1 MGRRTLGYVILTLSV
16 TGVVVIA
23 WTAVGRLALPSLW
36 GAEAAKQGPSFGED
50 EKEVVQLLL
59 ESHTTWETLS
69 GQATIAWHREGAT
82 QEWTETF
89 AIQQPYKVSLELEGL
104 KEYDGLFRVWMSNGE
119 TIYEADERR
128 LYTES
133 PMPAFAL
140 DLESY
145 QLPQTPDDIDA
156 DTVYRHP
163 MAMLMPTPLADYIF
177 PVALAQSGGRFQREG
192 EERIGDRQTWL
203 VDWTRE
209 DTGDLQRLWI
219 DTRTG
224 GVVKGLI
231 YSSDEPDELFGEV
244 FLGDVVFDSLITE
257 GTFEWTPEAD
267 WKYVDVAEFH
277 NSP

>member
-1 MGRRTLGYVILTLSV
+1 MGRRTLGYVIMTLSV
-16 TGVVVIA
+16 TGVVVLA
-23 WTAVGRLALPSLW
+23 WTTVGRLALPSLW

-119 TIYEADERR
+119 AIYEADERR

-133 PMPAFAL
+133 RMPAFA
-140 DLESY
+140 LESY

-163 MAMLMPTPLADYIF
+163 MAMLLPTPLADYIF

-224 GVVKGLI
+224 VILKALI
-231 YSSDEPDELFGEV
+231 YSSEEPDELFGEV
-244 FLGDVVFDSLITE
+244 FLGDVVFDSSITE

-267 WKYVDVAEFH
+267 WKYVDAAEFH